1 MSPHLD
7 NLAVFNVGT
16 FRGRP
21 QVLEYVCLRTGE
33 ILNAKTAQELGVKAI
48 RPHAMLSRSRKL
60 DSLRKEPQA
69 FARFIIRYRN
79 GRCGFQVPLESLV
92 GMYAKLHG
100 KEAKNVRRYLPVL
113 TEAGIL
119 LDEQS
124 LHKDFMVNNPIEAK
138 ASAQGDTERAHCRF
152 AGDMLRR
159 RRMK

>member
-1 MSPHLD
+1 MSPAPD

-33 ILNAKTAQELGVKAI
+33 ILDTKTAQEIGVKAI

-60 DSLRKEPQA
+60 DGLRKEPQT

-79 GRCGFQVPLESLV
+79 GRCGFQVPMESLV

-124 LHKDFMVNNPIEAK
+124 LHKDFMINDPTEAK
-138 ASAQGDTERAHCRF
+138 ASALGDTERAHCRF

-159 RRMK
+159 RRKK